1 MGVSGNHGSML
12 TNHLKIFVFAGIAW
26 AIWRSRNKMAIEQC
40 FPSNPLNVFRSGV
53 AFVQKW
59 QPLLGGAD
67 QVVIASLGEKL
78 MTWLHNFS
86 PSSATVSD
94 IVEL

>member
-1 MGVSGNHGSML
+1 LSLPALPGQSGGL
-12 TNHLKIFVFAGIAW
+12 
-26 AIWRSRNKMAIEQC
+26 
-40 FPSNPLNVFRSGV
+40 PLNVFRSGV

-78 MTWLHNFS
+78 MTWLHNFT